1 MRNVIVAVV
10 VALATAAHA
19 SVWLVMH
26 ERVSPP
32 NANGALASV
41 SFSPINPK
49 LDGETDKTSE
59 AQIRSDLA
67 AVAPY
72 TRSVRTYS
80 VSNGLD
86 LVPQLAS
93 EVGLRVTLGVWIN
106 EWEEQNEREIES
118 AIALARQYRN
128 VDGVIVG
135 NEAVFRAQE
144 LNRSNPGYDAKE
156 TVRNLIAKIQRVKRE
171 VRVPVTTAEVPN
183 VWLEYP
189 ELASAVDYLA
199 VHILPYWEGIPGSA
213 AVDHALNGYERLRQ
227 AYPGKRIVIAEFGWP
242 SAGLNRKD
250 AVPSPLTQAEVVRDF
265 IARADAIGIDYSIVE
280 AFDQPWKTNEGSVGP
295 YWGIFN
301 ADREPKF
308 AFAGTVE
315 APNFLFQ
322 VMAALAIGLLL
333 SIPIFAIPRVTA
345 AQAGVLAFTAA
356 AIGAWSANVVDYWV
370 THYFVLGSQ
379 IAMFVGAGLLVPL
392 VLIMKRRIEELAAIL
407 FGAKPRRL
415 LTQGNALPERG
426 PLVSIHIPAYR
437 EPPEMLRQTLDSV
450 AQLNWPNFECVVVI
464 NNTPD
469 PAQWGP
475 IEDHCRLLGPRF
487 KFVRADNLQGFKAGA
502 LRLALDHTAPEA
514 EIIGVLDADYVVHPD
529 WLKDLVPAFADPAV
543 GLVQAPQ
550 DHRDTSRSI
559 TQVVMNREYAGFFD
573 IGMVERNEVNA
584 IVTHGTMCLIRREAL
599 LAAGSWSSDTIV
611 EDTDLGLSLL
621 ARGWQ
626 AHYTQTRY
634 GWGLLPCDF
643 AAYQRQRH
651 RWAYGGVQ
659 LIRKHWRA
667 FLPGRSRLTP
677 QQRSQ
682 FLFGWLTWLGA
693 ESLGVVIAILN
704 LIWMPLVAFLGIAVP
719 EAVLTLPVLATFAV
733 MLLHF
738 MVLYRTRVQAPIF
751 ASLGAA
757 LSAMALQ
764 LTVGKAV
771 ADGVIRDRL
780 PFVRTAK
787 GGASRW
793 SEAFPA
799 LWEGVLGGLLVLGAL
814 TLHLTNEQRVHEI
827 AIFSAVLIVQSL
839 PFLAAVGLALI
850 ERSPLNAFATW
861 RRFASLATYR
871 PRLPRG
877 PAPTAGPPASGNV
890 GVVP

>member
-1 MRNVIVAVV
+1 MRNVVV
-10 VALATAAHA
+10 VVVVVLATAMHA
-19 SVWLVMH
+19 SVWFLLH
-26 ERVSPP
+26 EQVSPP

-41 SFSPINPK
+41 SFSPVNPK
-49 LDGETDKTSE
+49 HDAEVDTTTE

-67 AVAPY
+67 AIAPY
-72 TRSVRTYS
+72 TRAVRTYS
-80 VSNGLD
+80 VGNGLD
-86 LVPQLAS
+86 RIPGLAS
-93 EVGLRVTLGVWIN
+93 EYGLRVTLGIWLN
-106 EWEEQNEREIES
+106 EWEEQNEREIERG
-118 AIALARQYRN
+118 IELAKQHRN
-128 VDGVIVG
+128 IESIIVG
-135 NEAVFRAQE
+135 NESVFRAQE
-144 LNRSNPGYDAKE
+144 LHRDIPGYNANE
-156 TVRNLIAKIQRVKRE
+156 TVADLIAKIQRVKRE

-189 ELASAVDYLA
+189 ELVSAVDYLA
-199 VHILPYWEGIPGSA
+199 VHILPYWEGIPGSR
-213 AVDHALNGYERLRQ
+213 AVEHAINGYERLRQ

-242 SAGLNRKD
+242 SAGLNRKE
-250 AVPSPLTQAEVVRDF
+250 ALPSPLTQAEVVRDF
-265 IARADAIGIDYSIVE
+265 VTRADAMGIDYSIVE

-315 APNFLFQ
+315 TPNFFLKM
-322 VMAALAIGLLL
+322 MAALGIGLLL

-345 AQAGVLAFTAA
+345 AQAGVLALTAH
-356 AIGAWSANVVDYWV
+356 AIGAWSANVVDYWA
-370 THYFVLGSQ
+370 THYLVLGSQ
-379 IAMFVGAGLLVPL
+379 VAMFAGGLLLIPL
-392 VLIMKRRIEELAAIL
+392 IVINKRRIEELAAIL
-407 FGAKPRRL
+407 FGSRARRL
-415 LTQGNALPERG
+415 LTRGGALPERA

-450 AQLNWPNFECVVVI
+450 AQLDWPNLECVVVI

-487 KFVRADNLQGFKAGA
+487 KFVREDKLEGFKAGA
-502 LRLALDHTAPEA
+502 LRLALEHTAPQA

-550 DHRDTSRSI
+550 DHRDASRTI

-573 IGMVERNEVNA
+573 IGMVERNEANA

-599 LAAGSWSSDTIV
+599 LAAGNWSSDTIV

-621 ARGWQ
+621 ARGWR
-626 AHYTQTRY
+626 AHYTNTRY

-643 AAYQRQRH
+643 AAYKRQRH

-659 LIRKHWRA
+659 LIKKHWRA
-667 FLPGRSRLTP
+667 FLPGRSLLTP
-677 QQRSQ
+677 QQRSEY
-682 FLFGWLTWLGA
+682 LLGWLTWLGA
-693 ESLGVVIAILN
+693 EAVGVLIAILN

-757 LSAMALQ
+757 FSAMALQ
-764 LTVGKAV
+764 FTVGRAV
-771 ADGVIRDRL
+771 ADGVIKDKL
-780 PFVRTAK
+780 PFERTAK
-787 GGASRW
+787 GGAARW
-793 SEAFPA
+793 SQSFPA
-799 LWEGVLGGLLVLGAL
+799 LWEALLGGLLVLGAL
-814 TLHLTNEQRVHEI
+814 VLYLTNEQRVHEI
-827 AIFSAVLIVQSL
+827 SIFSAVLLVQSL
-839 PFLAAVGLALI
+839 PFLAAVALALI
-850 ERSPLNAFATW
+850 ERSPFNAFATW
-861 RRFASLATYR
+861 RKFATLSTYL

-877 PAPTAGPPASGNV
+877 PAPTAGSGGGV
-890 GVVP
+890 GIMP

>member
-1 MRNVIVAVV
+1 MRNVMVAVV
-10 VALATAAHA
+10 VALATALHA
-19 SVWLVMH
+19 SVWLLMH
-26 ERVSPP
+26 EQVSPP
-32 NANGALASV
+32 NADGVLASI

-49 LDGETDKTSE
+49 HDGESDKTSE

-80 VSNGLD
+80 VGNGLD
-86 LVPQLAS
+86 RVPQLAS

-106 EWEEQNEREIES
+106 EWEAQNEREIET
-118 AIALARQYRN
+118 AIALAKQYRN
-128 VDGVIVG
+128 IDSVIVG
-135 NEAVFRAQE
+135 NEAVFRAEQ
-144 LNRSNPGYDAKE
+144 LHQGNPEYDANH
-156 TVRNLIAKIQRVKRE
+156 TVKDLIAKIQRVKRE
-171 VRVPVTTAEVPN
+171 VHVPVTTAEVPN

-189 ELASAVDYLA
+189 ELASSVDYLA
-199 VHILPYWEGIPGSA
+199 VHILPYWEGIPGSR

-250 AVPSPLTQAEVVRDF
+250 AVPSPLTQADVIRDF
-265 IARADAIGIDYSIVE
+265 VTRADAMGIDYSIVE

-301 ADREPKF
+301 ADRHLKF
-308 AFAGTVE
+308 SLAGMVE
-315 APNFLFQ
+315 EPNFLLK
-322 VMAALAIGLLL
+322 VIAALAIGVLL
-333 SIPIFAIPRVTA
+333 SIPIFTIPRVA
-345 AQAGVLAFTAA
+345 LAQAGVLALTAH

-379 IAMFVGAGLLVPL
+379 IALFAGAGLLVPL
-392 VLIMKRRIEELAAIL
+392 IMIMKRRIEELAAIL
-407 FGAKPRRL
+407 FGTKPGRL
-415 LTQGNALPERG
+415 LTPGASLPEKL

-450 AQLNWPNFECVVVI
+450 AQLDWPNFECIVVI

-469 PAQWGP
+469 PAFWEP

-487 KFVRADNLQGFKAGA
+487 KFVRADRLEGFKAGA
-502 LRLALDHTAPEA
+502 LRLALEHTAPEA
-514 EIIGVLDADYVVHPD
+514 EIIGVLDADYVVRPD
-529 WLKDLVPAFADPAV
+529 WLKHLVPAFADPAV

-550 DHRDTSRSI
+550 DHRDASRSLM
-559 TQVVMNREYAGFFD
+559 QVAMNREYAGFFD
-573 IGMVERNEVNA
+573 IGMVERNEANA
-584 IVTHGTMCLIRREAL
+584 IIVHGTMCLIRREAL
-599 LAAGSWSSDTIV
+599 IAAGSWSSDTIV

-621 ARGWQ
+621 ERGWR

-643 AAYQRQRH
+643 AAYKRQRH
-651 RWAYGGVQ
+651 RWAYGGIQ
-659 LIRKHWRA
+659 LIKKHWRA
-667 FLPGRSRLTP
+667 FLPGDSRLTP
-677 QQRSQ
+677 QQRSHY
-682 FLFGWLTWLGA
+682 LLGWLTWLGA
-693 ESLGVVIAILN
+693 EALGVLIAILN

-738 MVLYRTRVQAPIF
+738 MVLYRTRVRAPIF

-757 LSAMALQ
+757 VSAMALQ
-764 LTVGKAV
+764 FTVGRAV
-771 ADGVIRDRL
+771 TDGVIKDGL

-793 SEAFPA
+793 SQAFPA
-799 LWEGVLGGLLVLGAL
+799 MWELVLGCLLMLGSL
-814 TLHLTNEQRVHEI
+814 TLHYTNEQRVYEI
-827 AIFSAVLIVQSL
+827 SVFSAVLFVQSL
-839 PFLAAVGLALI
+839 PFLAAVALAVV
-850 ERSPLNAFATW
+850 ERTPFNEFATW
-861 RRFASLATYR
+861 RRFASLSTYL

-877 PAPTAGPPASGNV
+877 PAPTAGPSAGGNV

>member
-1 MRNVIVAVV
+1 MRNVVIAVV

-19 SVWLVMH
+19 LVWFVLH

-32 NANGALASV
+32 NADGVLASV

-49 LDGETDKTSE
+49 HDGETDKTSE

-118 AIALARQYRN
+118 AIALAKGHRN
-128 VDGVIVG
+128 IDSVIVG
-135 NEAVFRAQE
+135 NETVFRAQAE
-144 LNRSNPGYDAKE
+144 HRDNPDYNANE
-156 TVRNLIAKIQRVKRE
+156 TVRDLIAKIQRVKRE
-171 VRVPVTTAEVPN
+171 ARVPVTTAEVPN

-199 VHILPYWEGIPGSA
+199 VHILPYWEGIPGSR

-250 AVPSPLTQAEVVRDF
+250 AVPSPLTQADVVRDF
-265 IARADAIGIDYSIVE
+265 VTRADAMGIDYSIVE

-295 YWGIFN
+295 YWGIFD
-301 ADREPKF
+301 ADRHPKF
-308 AFAGTVE
+308 SFAGTVE
-315 APNFLFQ
+315 EPNFLLK
-322 VMAALAIGLLL
+322 VIAALAIGVLL
-333 SIPIFAIPRVTA
+333 SIPIFTIPRIA
-345 AQAGVLAFTAA
+345 IAQASVLALTAH

-379 IAMFVGAGLLVPL
+379 IALFVGAGLLVPL
-392 VLIMKRRIEELAAIL
+392 ILIMKRRIEELAAIL
-407 FGAKPRRL
+407 FGAKPARL
-415 LTQGNALPERG
+415 LAQGAALPERV
-426 PLVSIHIPAYR
+426 PLVSIHIPACR

-450 AQLNWPNFECVVVI
+450 AQLDWANFECVVVI

-487 KFVRADNLQGFKAGA
+487 KFVRADKIEGFKAGA
-502 LRLALDHTAPEA
+502 LRLALEHTAPEA
-514 EIIGVLDADYVVHPD
+514 EIIGVLDADYVVHSD

-550 DHRDTSRSI
+550 DHRDCNRTI
-559 TQVVMNREYAGFFD
+559 TQAVMNREYAGFFD

-584 IVTHGTMCLIRREAL
+584 IVAHGTMCLIRRRAL
-599 LAAGSWSSDTIV
+599 LASGNWSSDTIV

-621 ARGWQ
+621 ERGWG
-626 AHYTQTRY
+626 AHYTQSRY

-643 AAYQRQRH
+643 AAYKRQRH

-659 LIRKHWRA
+659 LIKKHWRA
-667 FLPGRSRLTP
+667 FLPGGSRLTP

-682 FLFGWLTWLGA
+682 YLFGWLTWLGA
-693 ESLGVVIAILN
+693 EALGVLIAVLN

-764 LTVGKAV
+764 LTVGRAV

-780 PFVRTAK
+780 PFIRTAK

-793 SEAFPA
+793 SQAFPA

-814 TLHLTNEQRVHEI
+814 ILHLTNEQRVHEI
-827 AIFSAVLIVQSL
+827 SIFSAVLSVQSL

-850 ERSPLNAFATW
+850 ERSPFNAFATW
-861 RRFASLATYR
+861 RRFATLATYR

>member
-1 MRNVIVAVV
+1 MRSKAPSRSPSSIGTSKASSS
-10 VALATAAHA
+10 ATRRSSAEELHGDD
-19 SVWLVMH
+19 
-26 ERVSPP
+26 P
-32 NANGALASV
+32 NYG
-41 SFSPINPK
+41 P
-49 LDGETDKTSE
+49 D
-59 AQIRSDLA
+59 
-67 AVAPY
+67 
-72 TRSVRTYS
+72 
-80 VSNGLD
+80 
-86 LVPQLAS
+86 
-93 EVGLRVTLGVWIN
+93 
-106 EWEEQNEREIES
+106 
-118 AIALARQYRN
+118 
-128 VDGVIVG
+128 
-135 NEAVFRAQE
+135 
-144 LNRSNPGYDAKE
+144 E
-156 TVRNLIAKIQRVKRE
+156 TVQNLIAKIQRVKRE

-199 VHILPYWEGIPGSA
+199 VHILPYWEGIPGSR
-213 AVDHALNGYERLRQ
+213 AVDHALNAYERLRQ

-250 AVPSPLTQAEVVRDF
+250 AIPSPLTQADVIRDF
-265 IARADAIGIDYSIVE
+265 VTRADAMGIDYSIVE

-301 ADREPKF
+301 ADRHLKF
-308 AFAGTVE
+308 SLAGTVDE
-315 APNFLFQ
+315 PNFLLK
-322 VMAALAIGLLL
+322 VIAALAIGVLL
-333 SIPIFAIPRVTA
+333 SIPIFTVPRVA
-345 AQAGVLAFTAA
+345 IAQAAVLAVTAH

-379 IAMFVGAGLLVPL
+379 VALFVGAGLLVPL
-392 VLIMKRRIEELAAIL
+392 IMIMRRRIEELASIL
-407 FGAKPRRL
+407 FGAKPSRL
-415 LTQGNALPERG
+415 LTGGAALPEKL
-426 PLVSIHIPAYR
+426 PFVSIHIPAYR

-450 AQLNWPNFECVVVI
+450 AQLDWPNLECIVVI

-469 PAQWGP
+469 PAFWGP
-475 IEDHCRLLGPRF
+475 IEDHCRLLGERF
-487 KFVRADNLQGFKAGA
+487 KFVRADRLEGFKAGA
-502 LRLALDHTAPEA
+502 LRLALEHTAPEA
-514 EIIGVLDADYVVHPD
+514 EIIGVLDADYVVRPD

-550 DHRDTSRSI
+550 DHRDASRSI
-559 TQVVMNREYAGFFD
+559 MQVVMNREYAGFFD

-584 IVTHGTMCLIRREAL
+584 IIVHGTMCLIRREAL
-599 LAAGSWSSDTIV
+599 IAAGSWSSDTIV

-621 ARGWQ
+621 ERGWR
-626 AHYTQTRY
+626 AHYTQNRY

-659 LIRKHWRA
+659 LIKKHWRA
-667 FLPGRSRLTP
+667 FLPGGSRLTP

-682 FLFGWLTWLGA
+682 YLFGWLTWLGA
-693 ESLGVVIAILN
+693 EALGVVIAILN

-764 LTVGKAV
+764 FTVGRAV
-771 ADGVIRDRL
+771 ADGVIKDGL

-793 SEAFPA
+793 GQAFPA
-799 LWEGVLGGLLVLGAL
+799 IWEAVLGSAAHAGLADAALHQRAAGVRDLGIQRRAVRAEPAIPRCRGAGSDRAL
-814 TLHLTNEQRVHEI
+814 AVQRVRHVAED
-827 AIFSAVLIVQSL
+827 
-839 PFLAAVGLALI
+839 
-850 ERSPLNAFATW
+850 W
-861 RRFASLATYR
+861 RRCR
-871 PRLPRG
+871 PICPRLPRG
-877 PAPTAGPPASGNV
+877 PAPTAGPPAGEGV
-890 GVVP
+890 GIMP